1 MKALH
6 VTNREEWRSWLE
18 KNGKSCQEICLIY
31 YKKSS
36 GKPAIAYDHAV
47 EEALCFGWIDGKT
60 VRVDEERYGQRF
72 TPRNPK
78 SRWSPINI
86 RRAKRLI
93 KEGKMTEAGLVVF
106 DPSRKTE
113 AQPSELPDDLERK
126 FRARAGAWKNFQ
138 QFPPYYRRMT
148 AGWVGSA
155 KKEET
160 RRKRLEK
167 LMEFSGRNQRIK
179 FM

>member
-1 MKALH
+1 MKTLY
-6 VTNREEWRSWLE
+6 VKNRDEWRSWLE
-18 KNGKSCQEICLIY
+18 KNGRSCREICLIY
-31 YKKSS
+31 YKKNS
-36 GKPAIAYDHAV
+36 GKPRIAYDDAV

-60 VRVDEERYGQRF
+60 VRIDEQRYGQRF

-86 RRAKRLI
+86 RRARRLI
-93 KEGKMTEAGLVVF
+93 KEGKMTDAGRGVF

-113 AQPSELPDDLERK
+113 AQPTAFPDDLESK
-126 FRARAGAWKNFQ
+126 FKARAGAWKNFQ
-138 QFPPYYRRMT
+138 LFPPYYRRMT

-160 RRKRLEK
+160 RLKRLEK
-167 LMEFSGRNQRIK
+167 LMEFSERNERIK